1 MRVSD
6 RQMFLQS
13 IAAIIGQRA
22 EVSRFQNQLST
33 GRKLL
38 SPADDPAASAQVLG
52 LRQAIQATEQYQVN
66 ANLANGR
73 LGQEESF
80 LIAATDSIQRIRE
93 LVIQGKNGSLSDADR
108 RIVANEIETQLE
120 QLLAVGNARDAN
132 GEYLFSGFQG
142 KTRPFTRSPAGP
154 VVYNGDQGQRL
165 LQISADHQVP
175 DRDSGHD
182 VFMAIRQGNGTFATS
197 LNTANTG
204 TGLISD
210 GTVLDPSTFQAN
222 DFRIVF
228 TSATTFDVIDDTTAT
243 TILAAQPYTDGAA
256 VSFNGVQVE
265 IFGQPATGD
274 EFNVN
279 PSGYQSVFTTVD
291 NVITALRAIQ
301 NTPTQQAFFNQK
313 TDQALI
319 DLDQA
324 LENILE
330 VRTAVGGRLKAID
343 SQRNVNEDF
352 VLRLTEVRS
361 SLEDA
366 DIAEASI
373 QLNQASVALQAA
385 QQAYVITRQLSL
397 FNFL

>member
-6 RQMFLQS
+6 RQMYLQS
-13 IAAIIGQRA
+13 IAAIVGQRT
-22 EVSRFQNQLST
+22 EVARFQNQLST

-38 SPADDPAASAQVLG
+38 SPADDPAASTQVLG
-52 LRQAIQATEQYQVN
+52 LRQAIEATEQYQVN
-66 ANLANGR
+66 ANVANGR
-73 LGQEESF
+73 LGLEESF
-80 LIAATDSIQRIRE
+80 LIAATDAVQRIRE

-108 RIVANEIETQLE
+108 RIVSNEIETQLD

-142 KTRPFTRSPAGP
+142 KTKPFTRSPAGP
-154 VVYNGDQGQRL
+154 VAYNGDQGQRL

-175 DRDSGHD
+175 DRDSGHE
-182 VFMAIRQGNGTFATS
+182 VFMAIRQGNGTFAAS
-197 LNTANTG
+197 LNSANTG
-204 TGLISD
+204 SGLISE
-210 GTVLDPSTFQAN
+210 GTVLDPSSYQAN

-243 TILAAQPYTDGAA
+243 TVLAAQPYTDGAA
-256 VSFNGVQVE
+256 ISFNGVQVE
-265 IFGQPATGD
+265 ISGQPVAGD

-291 NVITALRAIQ
+291 NVIAALRAVQ
-301 NTPTQQAFFNQK
+301 NTPAQQAFFNQD
-313 TDQALI
+313 TDQALV
-319 DLDQA
+319 DLDQV
-324 LENILE
+324 LENILQ
-330 VRTAVGGRLKAID
+330 VRTSVGGRLKAID

-352 VLRLTEVRS
+352 VLRLSEVRS
-361 SLEDA
+361 SLEDT

-373 QLNQASVALQAA
+373 LLNQASVALQAA
-385 QQAYVITRQLSL
+385 QQAYVITKQLSL